1 MSVST
6 EQRGQVVVV
15 GAGHAGGTLAGVLR
29 QQGFDGTVI
38 VVGAES
44 DPPYHRPP
52 LSKKF
57 AAEDE
62 PQWLRPLEFYSDN
75 NIELR
80 LSETVVRID
89 RAGHVVHTAGG
100 DRIDYDTLVI
110 ATGASARS
118 LPLPGN
124 DLRGVV
130 SLRTLGE
137 AQELRDGVV
146 RGASIAIVGG
156 GYIGLE
162 VAAAA
167 RAKGCD
173 VVILER
179 EDRVLA
185 RVASSEFSSIV
196 TEFHR
201 TRGTRILTEVT
212 VSEIRGKA
220 DGSVESLVLADGTEI
235 GCDLVLVGVGAI
247 PNDKLARDAGI
258 ACESGITVD
267 GASRTSDP
275 FVLAIGDVTHR
286 IHDRVDGRV
295 RLESIPSA
303 VEQARQAAAVI
314 VGSDVLAHEVPW
326 FWSDQFDL
334 KMKMAGILTPGTEA
348 VLRGDPS
355 TEKFALF
362 HLEPDGTLDS
372 LETVNA
378 AAEFMAGKKYLAN
391 RTRLDREKL
400 VDLGTSMRDVTLAE
414 SATVVST

>member
-1 MSVST
+1 M
-6 EQRGQVVVV
+6 V

-100 DRIDYDTLVI
+100 DGIDYDTLVI

-118 LPLPGN
+118 LPIPGN

>member
-6 EQRGQVVVV
+6 EQRRQVVVV

-118 LPLPGN
+118 LPIPGN

>member
-6 EQRGQVVVV
+6 EQRRQVVVV

-57 AAEDE
+57 AVEDE

-118 LPLPGN
+118 LPIPGN

-130 SLRTLGE
+130 SLRTLCE

-247 PNDKLARDAGI
+247 PNVKLARDAGI

>member
-6 EQRGQVVVV
+6 EQRRQVVVV

-118 LPLPGN
+118 LPIPGN

-378 AAEFMAGKKYLAN
+378 AAEFMAGKRYLAN
-391 RTRLDREKL
+391 RTRLDRQKL

>member
-6 EQRGQVVVV
+6 EQRRQVVVV

-57 AAEDE
+57 AEEDE
-62 PQWLRPLEFYSDN
+62 PQWLRPPEFYSDN

-80 LSETVVRID
+80 LSESVVRID
-89 RAGHVVHTAGG
+89 RAEQVVHTAGG

-118 LPLPGN
+118 LPIPGS
-124 DLRGVV
+124 DLRGVI

-137 AQELRDGVV
+137 ARELRDGVV
-146 RGASIAIVGG
+146 RGASVAIVGG

-185 RVASSEFSSIV
+185 RVASSEFSSIL

-212 VSEIRGKA
+212 VSEIRGRA

-235 GCDLVLVGVGAI
+235 DCNLVLVGVGAI
-247 PNDKLARDAGI
+247 PNDELARDAGI
-258 ACESGITVD
+258 ACESGVTVD

-275 FVLAIGDVTHR
+275 NVLAIGDVTHR
-286 IHDRVDGRV
+286 IHDRVDGRL

-314 VGSDVLAHEVPW
+314 VGIDVPAHEVPW

-334 KMKMAGILTPGTEA
+334 KMKMAGILSPGTEA
-348 VLRGDPS
+348 VLRGDPT

-372 LETVNA
+372 IETVNT

>member
-1 MSVST
+1 M
-6 EQRGQVVVV
+6 V

-57 AAEDE
+57 AVEDE

-100 DRIDYDTLVI
+100 DRIDYDTLAI

-118 LPLPGN
+118 LPIPGN

>member
-1 MSVST
+1 MLNV
-6 EQRGQVVVV
+6 
-15 GAGHAGGTLAGVLR
+15 ALP
-29 QQGFDGTVI
+29 FDGTVI

-118 LPLPGN
+118 LPIPGN

>member
-6 EQRGQVVVV
+6 EQRRQVVVV

-118 LPLPGN
+118 LPMPGN

-391 RTRLDREKL
+391 RTRLDLEKL
-400 VDLGTSMRDVTLAE
+400 VDLGTSMSDVTLAE

>member
-1 MSVST
+1 M
-6 EQRGQVVVV
+6 
-15 GAGHAGGTLAGVLR
+15 
-29 QQGFDGTVI
+29 
-38 VVGAES
+38 
-44 DPPYHRPP
+44 
-52 LSKKF
+52 
-57 AAEDE
+57 
-62 PQWLRPLEFYSDN
+62 
-75 NIELR
+75 
-80 LSETVVRID
+80 
-89 RAGHVVHTAGG
+89 
-100 DRIDYDTLVI
+100 
-110 ATGASARS
+110 
-118 LPLPGN
+118 
-124 DLRGVV
+124 
-130 SLRTLGE
+130 
-137 AQELRDGVV
+137 
-146 RGASIAIVGG
+146 
-156 GYIGLE
+156 
-162 VAAAA
+162 
-167 RAKGCD
+167 
-173 VVILER
+173 VILER

-326 FWSDQFDL
+326 CWSDQFDL

>member
-1 MSVST
+1 M
-6 EQRGQVVVV
+6 V

-118 LPLPGN
+118 LPIPGN

>member
-1 MSVST
+1 MST
-6 EQRGQVVVV
+6 QHRCQVVVV

-29 QQGFDGTVI
+29 QQGFVGTVI

-57 AAEDE
+57 TEEDA

-75 NIELR
+75 NIDLR
-80 LSETVVRID
+80 LSESVVRID
-89 RAGHVVHTAGG
+89 RAERVVHTAGG
-100 DRIDYDTLVI
+100 DRIDYDMLVL

-118 LPLPGN
+118 LPIPGN
-124 DLRGVV
+124 DLQGVI

-137 AQELRDGVV
+137 ARALRDGVV
-146 RGASIAIVGG
+146 RGASIVIIGG

-185 RVASSEFSSIV
+185 RVASEELSSIL

-201 TRGTRILTEVT
+201 ARGTRILTEVM
-212 VSEIRGKA
+212 VSEICGKA
-220 DGSVESLVLADGTEI
+220 DSSVESLRLADGTEI
-235 GCDLVLVGVGAI
+235 SCDLVLVGIGAV
-247 PNDKLARDAGI
+247 PNDQLARDAGI
-258 ACESGITVD
+258 GCESGITVD
-267 GASRTSDP
+267 GASRTTDP

-286 IHDRVDGRV
+286 IHDRVGSRL

-314 VGSDVLAHEVPW
+314 VGGELPAHEVPW

-334 KMKMAGILTPGTEA
+334 KMKMAGILSPGTET
-348 VLRGDPS
+348 VLRGDPN

-362 HLEPDGTLDS
+362 HLEPDGTLS
-372 LETVNA
+372 SIETVNT

-400 VDLGTSMRDVTLAE
+400 VDPGISMRDVTLVENAP
-414 SATVVST
+414 AVHT